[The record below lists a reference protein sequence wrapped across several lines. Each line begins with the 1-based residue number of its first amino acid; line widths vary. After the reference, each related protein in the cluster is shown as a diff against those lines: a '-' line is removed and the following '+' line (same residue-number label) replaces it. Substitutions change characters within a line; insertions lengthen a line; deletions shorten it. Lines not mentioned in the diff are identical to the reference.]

1 MGDVIGGMV
10 RFLLAVSLQRQYN
23 WFGKNISW
31 PLDCVGAMLAA
42 GGVLQCSDI
51 LTYFLSYLSCRNTY
65 FVLIDADFCR
75 VSSNETYVWITSS
88 IKLLFNVLFCHFLGF
103 DGCLRHLA

>member
-1 MGDVIGGMV
+1 MDVLTGILVDVSGSMKESVGDIE
-10 RFLLAVSLQRQYN
+10 LEAVL
-23 WFGKNISW
+23 
-31 PLDCVGAMLAA
+31 GAVLAA

-75 VSSNETYVWITSS
+75 VSSDETYVWITSS